1 MKTEQQ
7 INQTQTKKSTGIK
20 KDKKLKPKTVVSE
33 ENSEKNIEQQE
44 SKTLEV
50 VVEQEVKLNVTETV
64 PVLENLK
71 SSEEVQL
78 LNNVV
83 LQELDFPN
91 VVEFI
96 NLTSDK
102 LVEYS
107 KYFKDN
113 NLSKDE
119 RLKIETVF
127 KKFQKST
134 NTILSSYH
142 DYLSRQV
149 SNLEKNSGS
158 KSGGAKKIQ
167 DKEKSAIH
175 KKLVVHPFLLKFMNL
190 EDGTLVSRSDVL
202 TAITTFVKQE
212 KEKNPDI
219 ILSSDKRSFKLVGDL
234 KVLFD
239 GIEKVM
245 VTKNLLNDGKQMP
258 TEIKYTQIMQYMTH
272 CFIKS
277 DEATVV

>member
-1 MKTEQQ
+1 MQTEQQ

-44 SKTLEV
+44 SKPLEV
-50 VVEQEVKLNVTETV
+50 VVEKDVTETIS
-64 PVLENLK
+64 VLENLK